1 MKFKPLLGTDLS
13 GHLGGVVASH
23 NTYARYFRQ
32 RKHPVNRKT
41 APQQAQRLALQIVS
55 AAWRSLGSD
64 VQSAWTVAKITK
76 KSRSGNVVTL
86 SGQAAWMFINVLRQR
101 LGLAL
106 INLPPYSDT
115 PVSFT
120 VPTVTVTAP
129 DQLVVTFDA
138 SDEWNAAGGGVIIS
152 CTAPLGPGVS
162 YNQSFSAVGQAI
174 APAAVPKTFT
184 LPFVV
189 PVSGL
194 MRIKFHCT
202 GPDGRQTLANDVDVV
217 IGAVENY
224 VAEVQVVTALQA
236 LWVFAQN
243 VTSDAAASVELK
255 CDATS
260 PTATAQAGP
269 NSVLCTY
276 ITGHVAT
283 GKTWGI
289 ATTPSHLTSVLP
301 IMVPESG
308 VQE

>member
-23 NTYARYFRQ
+23 NTYASYFRQ

-55 AAWRSLGSD
+55 AAWRSLGAD
-64 VQSAWTVAKITK
+64 VQQSWIVAKLTK

-86 SGQAAWMFINVLRQR
+86 SGQAAWMYINVLRQR

-106 INLPPYSDT
+106 ISLPPSSDS

-120 VPTVTVTAP
+120 VPTVVVTAP
-129 DQLVVTFDA
+129 NLLDITFDV
-138 SDEWNAAGGGVIIS
+138 SDEWNAVGGGVIIS
-152 CTAPLGPGVS
+152 CTAPLGPGVQ
-162 YNQSFSAVGQAI
+162 YDQSFSAVGSGAG
-174 APAAVPKTFT
+174 PLTVGLSLT

-189 PVSGL
+189 PVSGTV
-194 MRIKFHCT
+194 RVRFHCS
-202 GPDGRQTLANDVDVV
+202 GPDGRQTLPVDVDVV
-217 IGAVENY
+217 IGAAENY
-224 VAEVQVVTALQA
+224 VAVVQVVTALQA

-243 VTSDAAASVELK
+243 VTSDAAASPELM
-255 CDATS
+255 CDGVGPTS
-260 PTATAQAGP
+260 TAQGGP

-276 ITGHVAT
+276 ATGHVAA

-289 ATTPSHLTSVLP
+289 AATPTHLTSTLP
-301 IMVPESG
+301 IMVPETG

>member
-1 MKFKPLLGTDLS
+1 MKFQPLLGTDLS
-13 GHLGGVVASH
+13 GHLGGIVASH
-23 NTYARYFRQ
+23 NTYASYLRQ

-64 VQSAWTVAKITK
+64 VQQSWIVAKLVK
-76 KSRSGNVVTL
+76 KSRSGRVVTL
-86 SGQAAWMFINVLRQR
+86 SGQAAWMYINILRQR

-106 INLPPYSDT
+106 ISLPPYSDA

-120 VPTVTVTAP
+120 VPTVVVTAP

-138 SDEWNAAGGGVIIS
+138 TDEWNAAGGGVLIS
-152 CTAPLGPGVS
+152 CTAPLGPGVL
-162 YNQSFSAVGQAI
+162 YDQSFSAVGQALE
-174 APAAVPKTFT
+174 PAAVPQSFS

-189 PVSGL
+189 PASGM
-194 MRIKFHCT
+194 MRIRFHCT
-202 GPDGRQTLANDVDVV
+202 GPDGRQTLVNDVDVV

-243 VTSDAAASVELK
+243 VTSDAAASPELK

-260 PTATAQAGP
+260 PSATAQAGP

-276 ITGHVAT
+276 TSGHVAA

-289 ATTPSHLTSVLP
+289 ATTPTHLTSVKP
-301 IMVPESG
+301 IMVPDTG

>member
-1 MKFKPLLGTDLS
+1 MKFKPLLGSDLS

-23 NTYARYFRQ
+23 NTYASYFRQ

-55 AAWRSLGSD
+55 AAWRSLGAD
-64 VQSAWTVAKITK
+64 VQQSWTVAKLTK

-86 SGQAAWMFINVLRQR
+86 SGQAAWMYVNVLRQR
-101 LGLAL
+101 LGLTL
-106 INLPPYSDT
+106 VTLPPSSDT
-115 PVSFT
+115 PVTFT
-120 VPTVTVTAP
+120 IPTVVVTAP

-138 SDEWNAAGGGVIIS
+138 SDFWNNADGGVIIS

-162 YNQSFSAVGQAI
+162 YDQSFSAVGQAI
-174 APAAVPKTFT
+174 DPAAAPQTFT

-189 PVSGL
+189 PASGT
-194 MRIKFHCT
+194 MRIRFHCS
-202 GPDGRQTLANDVDVV
+202 GPDGRQTLAVDVDVV

-224 VAEVQVVTALQA
+224 VAVVQVVTALQA

-243 VTSDAAASVELK
+243 VTSDAAASPELK

-260 PTATAQAGP
+260 PTGTAQAGP

-276 ITGHVAT
+276 VAGHVAD
-283 GKTWGI
+283 GKVWGI
-289 ATTPSHLTSVLP
+289 ATTPTHLTSTLP
-301 IMVPESG
+301 IMVPEAG